1 MLVLLCL
8 FVVVIVVGIHFS
20 LEAFVTVLVCV
31 AIEDQEIENVEMFIS
46 LKTDIAN
53 KDMRS

>member
-8 FVVVIVVGIHFS
+8 FVVIVVGIHFS

-46 LKTDIAN
+46 LKIDIAN

>member
-46 LKTDIAN
+46 LKIHIPN